1 MQRSSSLALDLET
14 SSRPG
19 PGERGGL
26 PPCMMALN
34 CLKKVAVEAGM

>member
-1 MQRSSSLALDLET
+1 MQRNSSLALDLET